1 MKDRFLILAML
12 FAVVG
17 SSSCSDDDIKKGGP
31 VESGSEIK
39 FGAILEPDTKSRT
52 HYGTE
57 ANDPAA
63 LQWPIYWNYP
73 DNLDQIFIYSPQ
85 GNGVRNQAKYTVH
98 PTEENQSTAATITK
112 VGDFGVQAG
121 TADTYDFFGIYPAG
135 CVQGTAENYVISG
148 TLAAD
153 QSVTYAGTM
162 AAAADVVPD
171 NFEQGGGD
179 THAFLTT
186 PDMSGCIMTASNTN
200 VTLSSDEA
208 VKLAFKPFSSVL
220 DVTIKGPETTN
231 TTPNCRVTSI
241 QVVADAPIAG
251 DFSYDFSKDTPAE
264 AFATGKT
271 TSDTIEVS
279 TMSLDKDGNLVGI
292 PMAND
297 NTLRVQA
304 FLLPNPNVTD
314 IKVKV
319 FTSDAKV
326 WTQKLKLL
334 SDDGSPLFKPSEIH
348 KVVLPEINVK
358 EEQFNYAHWIAQLD
372 PRIYLS
378 ELSLPGSTSSFSY
391 NIDDDNLRL
400 QENDIIQ
407 QFNAG
412 VRVFR
417 CHVWLYDT
425 PSDLPGLANPSPSF
439 GINVNGGE
447 RIMSMV
453 GAIQQLRTELLNNHP
468 DEFCVLMVADYATQN
483 TTYTSK
489 DFYERFKIITDRMVE
504 LGYVPDKIDS
514 ETTIGDVKGK
524 VILKLQMNANGNI
537 NASFNALNGNVLN
550 ESNIGEAEG
559 AEEMNNLLTK
569 INNWSYVNNAKALFN
584 WWTAQNGFNIFY
596 SPMNFGNTIGSFT
609 FTNFS
614 SSENAIGTVT
624 ETSPGLAPLAA
635 KYLVDKAEWSW
646 QVGDVGGRR
655 WRGNCSLT
663 SPPEDFDN
671 TSQMWY
677 IYGAQSNPSK
687 SGEWSASQKMVR
699 QATNAIKTYYKPN
712 GQTAH
717 NKFFMTYLGG
727 AGDAAA
733 RATVS
738 ETLINIWN
746 TEVDNMIEADGGK
759 KIRPLGWVL
768 FNNVPLGTATDEQL
782 TNVQRL
788 IRGGIE
794 RVISR
799 NNDIDFKLKRKLT
812 AAPAKAAPSGDTQ
825 GTRNAG
831 SVF

>member
-1 MKDRFLILAML
+1 MKDRFLILAMF

-85 GNGVRNQAKYTVH
+85 GLTGRNQAKYTVH

-271 TSDTIEVS
+271 TSNTIEVS

-292 PMAND
+292 PMANG

-319 FTSDAKV
+319 FTSDAQV
-326 WTQKLKLL
+326 WTQKLKLY
-334 SDDGSPLFKPSEIH
+334 SDDNTPLFRPSEIH
-348 KVVLPEINVK
+348 KVVLPEINAV
-358 EEQFNYAHWIAQLD
+358 ESEFNYNHWLAQLD

-378 ELSLPGSTSSFSY
+378 EISLPGSTSSFSQSASGESQ
-391 NIDDDNLRL
+391 L
-400 QENDIIQ
+400 QTLSITD

-417 CHVWLYDT
+417 CHVWLYDEDS
-425 PSDLPGLANPSPSF
+425 PLEDLEVKRPSF
-439 GINVNGGE
+439 GINVNGGSNL
-447 RIMSMV
+447 MPMV
-453 GAIQQLRTELLNNHP
+453 TAVRTLWEEMKKSHP
-468 DEFCVLMVADYATQN
+468 DEFCVLMVADYSTGQ
-483 TTYTSK
+483 YSFEE
-489 DFYERFKIITDRMVE
+489 FYSRFKIITDRMVAA
-504 LGYVPDKIDS
+504 GYLPEEINS

-524 VILKLQMNANGNI
+524 VILKLQLNANGND
-537 NASFNALNGNVLN
+537 NGATTDDVLPVVN
-550 ESNIGEAEG
+550 RPADVGG
-559 AEEMNNLLTK
+559 ARTYTGMNDLLSK
-569 INNWSYVNNAKALFN
+569 IQSWSHLDNAKALFN
-584 WWTAQNGFNIFY
+584 WWTGRNSAALFY
-596 SPMNFGNTIGSFT
+596 TPMNFGNNSIGSFT
-609 FTNFS
+609 YTPFTNN
-614 SSENAIGTVT
+614 ENGRGTMT
-624 ETSPGLAPLAA
+624 QTSPGLAPEAA
-635 KYLVDKAEWSW
+635 KYLIDNAEW
-646 QVGDVGGRR
+646 RR
-655 WRGNCSLT
+655 PRLVNTWVGNCSLT
-663 SPPEDFDN
+663 TPPTDFDN
-671 TSQMWY
+671 TSQLWY
-677 IYGAQSNPSK
+677 IYAADANPSNITT
-687 SGEWSASQKMVR
+687 SESLVTQS
-699 QATNAIKTYYKPN
+699 TNAIRTYYKPN

-727 AGDAAA
+727 ASGDYS
-733 RATVS
+733 RATV
-738 ETLINIWN
+738 TTRLVGAWN
-746 TEVDNMIEADGGK
+746 TAIDNMNTADGG

-768 FNNVPLGTATDEQL
+768 FNNVPSATARYEDLSDAQKL
-782 TNVQRL
+782 VRD
-788 IRGGIE
+788 GIE

-799 NNDIDFKLKRKLT
+799 NNDVDFKLKRKLT
-812 AAPAKAAPSGDTQ
+812 VAPPKAAPSGDTQ